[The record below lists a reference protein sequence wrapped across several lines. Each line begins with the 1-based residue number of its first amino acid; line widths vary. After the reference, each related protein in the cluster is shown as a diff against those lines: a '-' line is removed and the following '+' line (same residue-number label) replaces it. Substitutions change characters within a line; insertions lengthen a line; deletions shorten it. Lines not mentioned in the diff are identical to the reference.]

1 MSVIGDAR
9 ADLEAA
15 AKTVPGVNTYALG
28 AQVTPPAVVV
38 GPARLQPLGSC
49 AGPAT
54 AAFAVWVIVALDDRA
69 LERLEELAPAVWAA
83 IEDQTDAVVTAA
95 DPAVYVAGGPDLPCY
110 ELTTEH
116 PI

>member
-9 ADLEAA
+9 VAIEAA
-15 AKTVPGVNTYALG
+15 AKTVDGITTYPLG
-28 AQVTPPAVVV
+28 ATVTPPAVVV
-38 GPARLQPLGSC
+38 GPARLAPLGSC

-54 AAFAVWVIVALDDRA
+54 AAFAVWVVVALDDRA
-69 LERLEELAPAVWAA
+69 LERLEELGPAVWAA
-83 IEDQTDAVVTAA
+83 IEDQTEAVVTGA
-95 DPAVYVAGGPDLPCY
+95 DAAVYVAGGPDLPCY